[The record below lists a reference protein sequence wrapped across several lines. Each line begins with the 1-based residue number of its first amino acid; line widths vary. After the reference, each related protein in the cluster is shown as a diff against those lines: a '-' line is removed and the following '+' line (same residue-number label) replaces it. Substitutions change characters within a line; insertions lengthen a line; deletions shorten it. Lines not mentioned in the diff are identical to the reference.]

1 MYRPRRHRIL
11 KKANKVS
18 IEQQLRKSKNQK
30 KFLARKLTAAAS
42 VKTKIR
48 TKEKWQ
54 MQMEDAEGDQ
64 DLAS

>member
-1 MYRPRRHRIL
+1 MYRRRRHRIL

-30 KFLARKLTAAAS
+30 KFLARKLTAAS